1 MESLAG
7 LTPLFEFS
15 LVELG
20 LIVLIF
26 IWSGFVRS
34 GLGFGGAAL
43 SLPLLLIIYDNP
55 LYWLPI
61 IGAQLLLFSAL
72 TLRTRITNV
81 DWMALR
87 KTSVYILPAK
97 LAGVFGLISLPALWL
112 VILIYTITLVY
123 GVLWMFNLKIRGGKG
138 WVANLFLVIGGY
150 FSGTSLT
157 GAPPI
162 VAVFTQLVKTS
173 QLRDT
178 LFGLWF
184 ILVVIKLATLAMFD
198 IDLQFVSTL
207 LLTPIAFIGHIIGM
221 KAHQYLLNNAEV
233 FRRALGGALI
243 GICLL
248 GLGSL
253 IH

>member
-1 MESLAG
+1 MEFLSG

-15 LVELG
+15 NTD
-20 LIVLIF
+20 IVLIIIIF

-55 LYWLPI
+55 LYWVPI

-72 TLRTRITNV
+72 TLRTRIFNV
-81 DWMALR
+81 DWNALR
-87 KTSVYILPAK
+87 KTSFYILPAK
-97 LAGVFGLISLPALWL
+97 LAGVFGLVSLPALWL
-112 VILIYTITLVY
+112 VSLIYTVTLVY
-123 GVLWMFNLKIRGGKG
+123 GIMWMCNLRIRGGTG
-138 WVANLFLVIGGY
+138 WIANIFLILGGY

-162 VAVFTQLVKTS
+162 VAVFTQIVKTS

-184 ILVVIKLATLAMFD
+184 ILVVIKLTTLALFEV
-198 IDLQFVSTL
+198 DLQFVSSL
-207 LLTPIAFIGHIIGM
+207 ILTPIAFIGHIIGM
-221 KAHQYLLNNAEV
+221 KVHQNIVKNDEI
-233 FRRALGGALI
+233 FRRLIGGALT
-243 GICLL
+243 GVCLL

-253 IH
+253 I